1 MKKERLNIIYED
13 KSLLVVNKESGLLTI
28 ATEREK
34 ERTLYHQV
42 YMYLM
47 RKNQKVFIVHR
58 LDKDTSGIVVFAKN
72 ERMKNMLQKDWNNL
86 AKVREYV
93 AIVEGKV
100 KKEEDTLKDYLA
112 ETKTLKTY
120 ITNKKNGLLA
130 ITHYK
135 LVKYISGYS
144 VLQILI
150 DTGRKNQIRVQLSN
164 IGNPIIGDKKYGSTK
179 NPIRRLGLHA
189 KRLVLINPI
198 TKKEMEFIAPL
209 PESFLSIIK

>member
-1 MKKERLNIIYED
+1 MKKERLDIIYED
-13 KSLLVVNKESGLLTI
+13 KSLLVVNKEAGLLTI
-28 ATEREK
+28 ATEYEK

-72 ERMKNMLQKDWNNL
+72 EKMKNMLQKDWNNL

-93 AIVEGKV
+93 AIVEGKTS
-100 KKEEDTLKDYLA
+100 KEEDTLQDYLA

-120 ITNKKNGLLA
+120 ITNKKKGLLA

-135 LVKYISGYS
+135 LIKYISGFS
-144 VLQILI
+144 VLQVLI

-164 IGNPIIGDKKYGSTK
+164 IGNPIIGDKKYGSSK
-179 NPIRRLGLHA
+179 NPIKRLGLHA

-198 TKKEMEFIAPL
+198 TKREMEFIAPL
-209 PESFLSIIK
+209 PKVFYTIIK